1 MNEATIFT
9 CPNCRK
15 EKMVKTY
22 NTICFL
28 LLILLASC
36 SSDDRT
42 NEKNFIDKAVSVSKE
57 DLDKAYAD
65 GQDEARADIGNGVY
79 AIKRWGMPPLEK
91 QVNELKEKYGID
103 VITVSGYFVSM
114 VETRRIDG
122 YNSVSMNEIR
132 KKYGDKPFEIIKYV
146 KEDGVEVQKIP

>member
-1 MNEATIFT
+1 MA
-9 CPNCRK
+9 K
-15 EKMVKTY
+15 SY
-22 NTICFL
+22 NTIYFL

-42 NEKNFIDKAVSVSKE
+42 NEKNCVDKAVSISKE
-57 DLDKAYAD
+57 DLDKAYSE
-65 GQDEARADIGNGVY
+65 GQKNAMSDIGNGVY

-132 KKYGDKPFEIIKYV
+132 KKHGDKPFDIIRYV
-146 KEDGVEVQKIP
+146 KGYGAQVQKIP